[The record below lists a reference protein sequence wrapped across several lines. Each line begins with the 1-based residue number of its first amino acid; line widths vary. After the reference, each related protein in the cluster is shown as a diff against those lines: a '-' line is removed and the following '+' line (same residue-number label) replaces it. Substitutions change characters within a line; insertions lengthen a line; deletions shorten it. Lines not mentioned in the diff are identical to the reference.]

1 MTARQP
7 HPPSPLDRLPLRDRV
22 ASGRAGAQQSLV
34 EIIFTRRK
42 LLNLT
47 APQILRA
54 RAFIVTNQTLP
65 TAHGMSQYVWRTPK
79 SQGSF
84 YYSVRTST
92 HASDV
97 PLYDGSSTNFGSLQ
111 LQLAFGGCTFNNDHL
126 GLVNESGM
134 SAFAIGRQYCTM
146 ARLLLYVAQFGH

>member
-34 EIIFTRRK
+34 EIVFTRRK

-54 RAFIVTNQTLP
+54 RTFIVTNQTLP
-65 TAHGMSQYVWRTPK
+65 TAHGMSHVWRTPT

-84 YYSVRTST
+84 YSVRTST

-111 LQLAFGGCTFNNDHL
+111 LQLAFNNDHL
-126 GLVNESGM
+126 GLINESGM

>member
-54 RAFIVTNQTLP
+54 RALIVTNQTLP

-84 YYSVRTST
+84 YSVRTST

-97 PLYDGSSTNFGSLQ
+97 PLYDGSSTNFGYDWQQTPLFI
-111 LQLAFGGCTFNNDHL
+111 LTIVIVMIVRAWDPPEPNGH
-126 GLVNESGM
+126 V
-134 SAFAIGRQYCTM
+134 IGAHRRVSDKQYI
-146 ARLLLYVAQFGH
+146 